1 MDPTFRL
8 RTATRLHFLLLRRY
22 GQDIDVGVLLKSKA
36 RLHDGLWL
44 CEATGDA
51 ELIDLARRLADANRA
66 HDEAEVVAQ
75 LRDAATALG
84 AAGDE
89 VLQDLRWDA
98 PTSSFGM
105 TLPQELPTLP
115 HYVQARTGRW
125 LNPVRWL
132 RAGRMRQHA

>member
-22 GQDIDVGVLLKSKA
+22 GQDIDVSVLLKSKA

-51 ELIDLARRLADANRA
+51 ELIHLARSLADANRA

-75 LRDAATALG
+75 LRDAATALC
-84 AAGDE
+84 ATSDE

-98 PTSSFGM
+98 ATSSFGM
-105 TLPQELPTLP
+105 TLPQELPALP
-115 HYVQARTGRW
+115 RFARARTGRW
-125 LNPVRWL
+125 FNPARWL
-132 RAGRMRQHA
+132 RVGRLRQYA